1 MARLGM
7 DRVDLELGLEVLEI
21 HPGHARWSDAVRL
34 KEDRAYKS
42 VSLDCG
48 LSHDEVRQLYES
60 HAKVDGLAFHDSKLR
75 SDSRQARVF
84 IFLRDSEP
92 LAYAVGTVA
101 DLAKTGTM
109 IGAFTD
115 VCFADGLND
124 LDCERVFQALLSW
137 AASHGAERVQVTTD
151 GSKSELLEGIG
162 GGLIK
167 ATWQFPAP

>member
-1 MARLGM
+1 M

-21 HPGHARWSDAVRL
+21 HPGHARWADAVRL
-34 KEDRAYKS
+34 KEDRAYNS

-48 LSHDEVRQLYES
+48 LSREEVRKLYES
-60 HAKVDGLAFHDSKLR
+60 HTKVDGLGFHDSKLR
-75 SDSRQARVF
+75 TESKQARIF
-84 IFLRDSEP
+84 IFLRDSEA

-101 DLAKTGTM
+101 DLAKTGVM
-109 IGAFTD
+109 IGSFTD
-115 VCFADGLND
+115 VCFADSLAD